1 MIRALLQRD
10 DQRDVFWRQ
19 FSYNFLVSEEAPDKS
34 INRGNII
41 QGGK

>member
-19 FSYNFLVSEEAPDKS
+19 FSYNFFVGEKAPDEI
-34 INRGNII
+34 INKGNIM